1 MAIAWRDESWRE
13 HALAAIAEGWCPE
26 QHNPLA
32 AGAGGTAFMFCT
44 GESPRPGGW
53 CGKCRTWWHTSGGNV
68 IASYPVLGTW
78 TGATVL

>member
-1 MAIAWRDESWRE
+1 MAVTWHDQSWRE

-26 QHNPLA
+26 QHSLA
-32 AGAGGTAFMFCT
+32 ASAGGTAFMLSE
-44 GESPRPGGW
+44 GESPWPGGW
-53 CGKCRTWWHTSGGNV
+53 CGPCQTWWHTSGADV

>member
-1 MAIAWRDESWRE
+1 MATAWHDLSWRE

-32 AGAGGTAFMFCT
+32 ASAGGAAFMFSA
-44 GESPRPGGW
+44 GERPWPGGW
-53 CGKCRTWWHTSGGNV
+53 CARCQAWWHASGSEV
-68 IASYPVLGTW
+68 IANYPVPGAW